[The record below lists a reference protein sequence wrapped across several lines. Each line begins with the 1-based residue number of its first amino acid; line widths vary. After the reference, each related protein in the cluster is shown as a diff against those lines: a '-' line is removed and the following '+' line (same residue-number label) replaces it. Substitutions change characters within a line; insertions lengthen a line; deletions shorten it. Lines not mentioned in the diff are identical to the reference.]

1 MITIVGGGRMGRAL
15 ARALS
20 EAGERVNLW
29 SRREAAGAVADAVTG
44 AATVILAVPD
54 DAIAEVAV
62 TLAGA
67 GAVAADQVFLH
78 LSGVLDARAL
88 TPLHPTGAAL
98 GSLHPLRS
106 VADPEM
112 PPDQWR
118 GAYATVEGDDRATR
132 EGERLAQLLG
142 LVPVRVPGRSKAA
155 YHAGAV
161 FAANYVVVLAAV
173 AARLA
178 RQAGIADAL
187 SERIYL
193 PLLRSAGE
201 NLMGQ
206 APAAALTGP
215 VRRGDLATIRA
226 HLEALGPEERAL
238 YRLLGLQALG
248 LARAAGLDP
257 GKAEAVERLLRDY

>member
-1 MITIVGGGRMGRAL
+1 MGRAL
-15 ARALS
+15 GRALS

-29 SRREAAGAVADAVTG
+29 SRREAGGAVAEAVTG

-54 DAIAEVAV
+54 DAIAEVAA

-67 GAVAADQVFLH
+67 GAVATDQVVLH
-78 LSGVLDARAL
+78 VSGVLDARAL
-88 TPLHPTGAAL
+88 APLHSSGAAL

-106 VADPEM
+106 VSDPEM

-132 EGERLAQLLG
+132 EAERLARLLG
-142 LVPVRVPGRSKAA
+142 LVPVQVSGKSKAT

-178 RQAGIADAL
+178 RQAGIPDTL
-187 SERIYL
+187 SDRIYL
-193 PLLRSAGE
+193 PLLRSAVD
-201 NLMGQ
+201 NLMEQ

-238 YRLLGLQALG
+238 YRLLGLEALG
-248 LARAAGLDP
+248 LARTAGLEP